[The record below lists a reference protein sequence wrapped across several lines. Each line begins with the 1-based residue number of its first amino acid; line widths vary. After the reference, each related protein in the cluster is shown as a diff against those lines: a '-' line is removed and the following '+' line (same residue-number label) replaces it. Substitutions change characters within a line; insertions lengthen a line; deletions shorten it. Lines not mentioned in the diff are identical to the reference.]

1 MSQQRSGCAQ
11 RSSRRRLTRVA
22 KTHVARLLMKL
33 NARDRAQLIVVAY
46 ESGLVTPGPRP
57 S

>member
-1 MSQQRSGCAQ
+1 MNPA
-11 RSSRRRLTRVA
+11 TA

-33 NARDRAQLIVVAY
+33 SARDRAQLIVVVY